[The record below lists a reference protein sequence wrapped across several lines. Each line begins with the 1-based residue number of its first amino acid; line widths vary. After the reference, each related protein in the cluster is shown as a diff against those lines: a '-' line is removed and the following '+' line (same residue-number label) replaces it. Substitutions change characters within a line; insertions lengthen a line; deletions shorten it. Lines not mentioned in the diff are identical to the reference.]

1 MNYENKD
8 KVIIDEAVEDE
19 YNTAVVTTPG
29 TIARDDVMTDDA
41 KTGAAIGGVGSAVT
55 GAIAGSM
62 LGPAGAAIG
71 AVAGGIVGAVASG
84 AAVQAVDSVDNDGS
98 INEGLHVDDDQAETV
113 HRGVNPAVVPGAARP
128 ITHTEAVSDPMV
140 NTGEPT
146 VIVDTVTGEKRII
159 NDPYRVDPDNP
170 VDTTTKGKI
179 DDRTGRRLDE

>member
-8 KVIIDEAVEDE
+8 KIIIDEAVEDE
-19 YNTAVVTTPG
+19 YNTTVVTTPG

-55 GAIAGSM
+55 GAIAGSV

-128 ITHTEAVSDPMV
+128 ITDAEIVSDPLV

-146 VIVDTVTGEKRII
+146 ILVDTVTGEKRII
-159 NDPYRVDPDNP
+159 NDPHTISPEHP
-170 VDTTTKGKI
+170 GDTITTGRI